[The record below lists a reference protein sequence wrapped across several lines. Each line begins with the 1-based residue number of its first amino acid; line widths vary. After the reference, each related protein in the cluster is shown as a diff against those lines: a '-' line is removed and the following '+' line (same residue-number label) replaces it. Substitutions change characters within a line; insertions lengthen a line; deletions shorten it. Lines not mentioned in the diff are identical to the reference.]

1 MFINAQMNE
10 TDQLDAAFAALANPT
25 RRAILAQLAK
35 GQATVNALAAPFAM
49 SLPAIS
55 RHIRVLEDA
64 GLITRGR
71 DAQFRPCTLNTAP
84 LQAVASWTDQYRPI
98 WDARFDAMAGI
109 LKTMK
114 EPNND

>member
-1 MFINAQMNE
+1 MKE
-10 TDQLDAAFAALANPT
+10 SDQLDAAFAALANPT
-25 RRAILAQLAK
+25 RRAILARLAQ
-35 GQATVNALAAPFAM
+35 GEATVNTLAEPFEM

-71 DAQFRPCTLNTAP
+71 DAQFRPCTLNTEP
-84 LQAVASWTDQYRPI
+84 LQVVASWTDRYRHI
-98 WDARFDAMAGI
+98 WDNRFDVMAGL

-114 EPNND
+114 EQQDE